1 MKAKLKFFIVSV
13 SILFVQQL
21 HAQTEL
27 TPSEINQF
35 KAQVAETA
43 SQTKTIVSD
52 FVQKK
57 EMDFLQD
64 EAISEGELTFKAP
77 NLIRWE
83 YKKPYTYQV
92 IFKGDELFVN
102 EEGNKKVI
110 DLRSNKLFKS
120 FNSLLVN
127 SIKGTM
133 FDDEAFEISYFKIEK
148 GFRVDFIPKDKRM
161 RRFIASFQLTFSET
175 DHQVTQ
181 LKLIEPSN
189 DFTVIFFNNKQIN
202 VSVLDSV
209 FKM

>member
-1 MKAKLKFFIVSV
+1 MKVKLKFFIVSV

-57 EMDFLQD
+57 EMYFLQD
-64 EAISEGELTFKAP
+64 EVISEGELTFKAP

-92 IFKGDELFVN
+92 IFK
-102 EEGNKKVI
+102 
-110 DLRSNKLFKS
+110 
-120 FNSLLVN
+120 
-127 SIKGTM
+127 
-133 FDDEAFEISYFKIEK
+133 
-148 GFRVDFIPKDKRM
+148 
-161 RRFIASFQLTFSET
+161 
-175 DHQVTQ
+175 
-181 LKLIEPSN
+181 
-189 DFTVIFFNNKQIN
+189 
-202 VSVLDSV
+202 
-209 FKM
+209 